1 MKHNG
6 TAAFCGV
13 HKNPNR
19 RNVLAGMV
27 ALATVKPAAAAD
39 DTASPIAH
47 GALVNN
53 PLAQAFEPSPI
64 YQLPDVTLIGP
75 NGEQDVFDLIKGR
88 TILMPLWA
96 EWCTP
101 CLSEIPDFARLQ
113 TKYGNASFAIVPVLT
128 GARKKVTPDALT
140 KIFGFLHASVFEPLI
155 ESKFGNR
162 LMMVM
167 AATHYSTEI
176 PCNLLIAPN
185 GRVIAREIGIK
196 QSDDEAATAEQDLA
210 DKVDPVARAEAGE
223 TLSLWGKA
231 AGEEFAAAMANG
243 FLAQT

>member
-1 MKHNG
+1 MRG
-6 TAAFCGV
+6 
-13 HKNPNR
+13 
-19 RNVLAGMV
+19 
-27 ALATVKPAAAAD
+27 
-39 DTASPIAH
+39 S
-47 GALVNN
+47 
-53 PLAQAFEPSPI
+53 LAQAFEPSPI

-210 DKVDPVARAEAGE
+210 DKVDPVARAEVAE
-223 TLSLWGKA
+223 LSPRCA
-231 AGEEFAAAMANG
+231 APTDCIWQGRSELAATAEPVLIWPQLPWRPARSAMVVSSVSPERCDI
-243 FLAQT
+243 TTR